1 MIKDFF
7 KIFRR
12 KIEAPEK
19 MEELISINE
28 VENKIN
34 ELISENR
41 KQEILILEK
50 AREKIILLKQEL
62 NLKIEILEQVNLK
75 NRRETAFLKERVL
88 NAKNDYINYCLKFL
102 TDILNINEMGDEF
115 FNKVDIITSR
125 FKKESFRIYETAT
138 ILIGEEMCNTKES
151 ITKFYR
157 NQNEIYNEN
166 KNIFLKKNLL
176 SGIIEKY
183 NILKEI
189 EKNKLNIKAEIK
201 NTENELDYKLV
212 TLQNKKD
219 KLSEFK
225 ETDEFKETLENKKLE
240 EERKKKLIERVSMLK
255 KELDFKNLMGIY
267 HKNKKYME
275 LINKYRDN
283 FLDAIIEDNEMRV
296 AEIIPDKSDDF
307 ITIRE
312 ELLFENTKFSE
323 IKQKEIELERDIS
336 DIKSEV
342 FRLKEKVQET
352 EKRFVKIE
360 ARQEEETEKLKKELV
375 LAGIKV
381 R

>member
-1 MIKDFF
+1 M
-7 KIFRR
+7 
-12 KIEAPEK
+12 
-19 MEELISINE
+19 
-28 VENKIN
+28 
-34 ELISENR
+34 
-41 KQEILILEK
+41 
-50 AREKIILLKQEL
+50 
-62 NLKIEILEQVNLK
+62 
-75 NRRETAFLKERVL
+75 
-88 NAKNDYINYCLKFL
+88 
-102 TDILNINEMGDEF
+102 
-115 FNKVDIITSR
+115 
-125 FKKESFRIYETAT
+125 
-138 ILIGEEMCNTKES
+138 
-151 ITKFYR
+151 
-157 NQNEIYNEN
+157 
-166 KNIFLKKNLL
+166 
-176 SGIIEKY
+176 
-183 NILKEI
+183 
-189 EKNKLNIKAEIK
+189 
-201 NTENELDYKLV
+201 DYKLV